1 MENCI
6 CNQYGGKLGILNI
19 ENIKFVDE
27 YQSQSR

>member
-1 MENCI
+1 MYL
-6 CNQYGGKLGILNI
+6 QSVWGKLGILNI

>member
-1 MENCI
+1 MENC
-6 CNQYGGKLGILNI
+6 QYGGKLGILNI